1 MTASGP
7 GESADAPSVAPRPI
21 ALLRSHDD
29 LRLAVR
35 QWCAENRVT
44 RMELDARAGLADGH
58 ASKLLAIHPHKKFG
72 SKSMWRVLA
81 ANGLALALI
90 NDPESQITAEHA
102 SEDASVPPRQRPRRK
117 RGPAWG
123 RQMAARRVLKQ
134 SKEQRREI
142 ARKAAQAR
150 WQRRH
155 EGTLSKPD

>member
-7 GESADAPSVAPRPI
+7 VESADVPSVAPRPI

-81 ANGLALALI
+81 AIGVML
-90 NDPESQITAEHA
+90 D
-102 SEDASVPPRQRPRRK
+102 RP
-117 RGPAWG
+117 GI
-123 RQMAARRVLKQ
+123 MAQTPQVL
-134 SKEQRREI
+134 R
-142 ARKAAQAR
+142 
-150 WQRRH
+150 
-155 EGTLSKPD
+155 

>member
-1 MTASGP
+1 MTANRP
-7 GESADAPSVAPRPI
+7 AESACAACAAPHPI

-29 LRLAVR
+29 LRRAVR
-35 QWCAENRVT
+35 QWCAENRIT

-81 ANGLALALI
+81 ANGLMLALVV
-90 NDPESQITAEHA
+90 DPESQITAEHA
-102 SEDASVPPRQRPRRK
+102 SDDASVPRRQRPRRK

-134 SKEQRREI
+134 TQAQRSEI
-142 ARKAAQAR
+142 AAKPLRHAGAV
-150 WQRRH
+150 QRPNRRR
-155 EGTLSKPD
+155 